1 MSQYKFLLIDDSKSV
16 HAYLRQC
23 LEPFASTIVD
33 CQDGQ
38 EGVEHLKANQDYD
51 LIFLDWEMPR
61 MDGPTAFEEMKKMDL
76 SIPVVMLTSKND
88 PLDIMKMIEAG
99 VVDYLLKPFT
109 ADIIESKVKSI
120 LEDQ

>member
-23 LEPFASTIVD
+23 LEPLAKEIHD
-33 CQDGQ
+33 CMDGLQ
-38 EGVEHLKANQDYD
+38 GVEQLKKSQDYD
-51 LIFLDWEMPR
+51 MIFLDWEMPV
-61 MDGPTAFEEMKKMDL
+61 MDGPTAFEEMKKMNL
-76 SIPVVMLTSKND
+76 KIPVVMLTSKND

-120 LEDQ
+120 LEE